1 MAQKPKWEWLP
12 QGLDNL
18 DGPPS
23 DTAIEVEDLRTVVRE
38 ALQNSIDEID
48 RSRYDGSPTRVRLGV
63 RQLIGAEKSAFVKAA
78 QLTDLVKH
86 IESPTLMG
94 GLEKGAVEIDLRDDK
109 EPLAVFRYED
119 SRTRG
124 LHGDQFDVTS
134 NFFGL
139 LKSANQTK
147 KHAGGGSHGKG
158 KTVWSGSSS
167 LKCFLI
173 HSITDTGESR
183 VFGRFRDDPH
193 MLDGDKYMG
202 IGYFSLT
209 MDREGEKP
217 KVYADGNAMGKDA
230 LVALNAEK
238 ELIEDSGITP
248 PGTVFVVPGFIPKSP
263 KGMSQDINQAIVNI
277 VANEYW
283 PALLMNLVE
292 VEVEISPSQIV
303 KVDIFDPGQNHNPQV
318 VAMASACL
326 ETMQGRVHLK
336 RDDDEAAP
344 GIAHRLPLALEIP
357 KTISAIPLPK
367 ELGVDRVFAGGRYEV
382 TFVLNKDQL
391 VADRQGI
398 IHTFRENGQIVEQ
411 YVAPL
416 GIVGFVAL
424 GDAARQIAPDIQEP
438 PHDVRA
444 FGNLMIRLME
454 VPAHDAWSTRGC
466 HSHFK
471 QYFPRDTSRA
481 EAGNFFARFREEAVK
496 KSRQFAGEYDT
507 DANELL
513 SELTRYA
520 GFGSNPPPPPP
531 PKISWGVERDY
542 DAQMNATLIFK
553 IENRS
558 ADKRSVELAVEA
570 QTGDRSSMPLPWSSD
585 NASASW
591 IEEGS
596 KKGGR
601 PKNSPT
607 IRFHSDSTLRIEI
620 PAKRGVRVQAK
631 ISNDLNSIP
640 TSLSFT
646 RLMPIVKDLGK

>member
-1 MAQKPKWEWLP
+1 MALRPKWEWLP

-48 RSRYDGSPTRVRLGV
+48 KSRYGSSPTRVRLGV
-63 RQLIGAEKSAFVKAA
+63 RHLIGADKAAFVKAA
-78 QLTDLVKH
+78 QLTDLVRH

-94 GLEKGAVEIDLRDDK
+94 GLEKGKVDIDLTAPN

-173 HSITDTGESR
+173 HSITDAGESR

-193 MLDGDKYMG
+193 TLDGKKYMG
-202 IGYFSLT
+202 IGYYSLT
-209 MDREGEKP
+209 MDRDGEYP
-217 KVYADGNAMGKDA
+217 KVYADGNAMGQDT
-230 LVALNAEK
+230 LENLNVVK
-238 ELIEDSGITP
+238 ELVEDSGETP

-263 KGMSQDINQAIVNI
+263 KGMAEDINSSIVNI

-292 VEVEISPSQIV
+292 VEVELRPGHIV
-303 KVDIFDPGQNHNPQV
+303 KVDIFDSTQNHNPLV
-318 VAMASACL
+318 VAMAHSCQ

-336 RDDDEAAP
+336 QNDDPAVP
-344 GIAHRLPLALEIP
+344 GVPARVPLSLEIP
-357 KTISAIPLPK
+357 KTKSAIDLPGD
-367 ELGVDRVFAGGRYEV
+367 LAVDRVFVGGRYEV
-382 TFVLNKDQL
+382 AFVLNKDPL
-391 VADRQGI
+391 VADIQGS
-398 IHTFRENGQIVEQ
+398 IHTFRENGQIVER
-411 YVAPL
+411 YVAPE

-424 GDAARQIAPDIQEP
+424 GNAAQAIAPDIQET
-438 PHDVRA
+438 PHDVRV

-454 VPAHDAWSTRGC
+454 VPAHDTWSTRGS
-466 HSHFK
+466 HSQFK
-471 QYFPRDTSRA
+471 QYFSRDTSRA
-481 EAGNFFARFREEAVK
+481 EAGNSFARFREEAVK

-513 SELTRYA
+513 SELTRYP
-520 GFGSNPPPPPP
+520 GFGANPPPPPP
-531 PKISWGVERDY
+531 PKISWGAERTY

-558 ADKRSVELAVEA
+558 TEKRSVELAVDA
-570 QTGDRSSMPLPWSSD
+570 QTGDRSSTPLPWSSGE
-585 NASASW
+585 ASASW
-591 IEEGS
+591 IEGAGA
-596 KKGGR
+596 KAGQ

-607 IRFHSDSTLRIEI
+607 LRFHSDSSIRIEI
-620 PAKRGVRVQAK
+620 PAKRSVRVQAK
-631 ISNDLNSIP
+631 IANNLNSIP
-640 TSLSFT
+640 TTLSFT
-646 RLMPIVKDLGK
+646 RLEPSVKDLGK